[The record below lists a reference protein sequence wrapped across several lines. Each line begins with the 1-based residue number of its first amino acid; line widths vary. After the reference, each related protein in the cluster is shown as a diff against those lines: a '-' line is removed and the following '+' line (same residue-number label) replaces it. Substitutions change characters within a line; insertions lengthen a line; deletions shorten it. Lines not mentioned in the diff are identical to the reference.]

1 MRHGGKILIDQL
13 AVQGCGT
20 VFCVPGESFL
30 AALDGLYDQEAIA
43 TIVCRHESG
52 AAIMA
57 EATGKLTGKPGVA
70 FVTRGPGATNASAGV
85 HIARQD
91 STPLILF
98 VGLPR
103 RAFSDR
109 ESFQD
114 FDITAFFGSMAKW
127 VGIIPDAERIP
138 EYVSR
143 AYTLALSG
151 RPGPVVLG
159 IAEDMLFER
168 VSVDDAARVRIGEAQ
183 VAASDVELIVAA
195 IDRSQQPL
203 MIVGGPGWN
212 KALQAQVEE
221 FSSRFQIP
229 VGTAFR
235 AQGHFDNR
243 HDNYC
248 GHFGVG
254 ADVELASRAK
264 RADLLFV
271 MGARLDEI
279 TTGAYSN
286 IRVPGGDQFL
296 IHSQSAA
303 DEIGRNTRADLPIV
317 ASSASLGA
325 ALASIGPAAYARPS
339 APGVHNRGQWC
350 SAARAGYV
358 EHIIPITTPGRVKLE
373 QIIKAASEMLDDDAI
388 ICSGAGNYTA
398 WLHRYFEYKEYGTE
412 LAPVAGS
419 MGYGVPAAISAKI
432 QHPGRQVV
440 AFAGDGCLMMTVQE
454 LATAAQYGLGIILI
468 VINNGQ
474 LATIRM
480 HQERHFPD
488 RVIGTQLSNPDF
500 QLLGQSF
507 GAQTERVDET
517 TAFRPALRR
526 AFEHDGLSLI
536 EVIIDPKA
544 ISPRSRG

>member
-1 MRHGGKILIDQL
+1 
-13 AVQGCGT
+13 
-20 VFCVPGESFL
+20 
-30 AALDGLYDQEAIA
+30 
-43 TIVCRHESG
+43 
-52 AAIMA
+52 
-57 EATGKLTGKPGVA
+57 
-70 FVTRGPGATNASAGV
+70 
-85 HIARQD
+85 
-91 STPLILF
+91 
-98 VGLPR
+98 
-103 RAFSDR
+103 
-109 ESFQD
+109 
-114 FDITAFFGSMAKW
+114 
-127 VGIIPDAERIP
+127 
-138 EYVSR
+138 
-143 AYTLALSG
+143 
-151 RPGPVVLG
+151 
-159 IAEDMLFER
+159 MLFER
-168 VSVDDAARVRIGEAQ
+168 ALVDDAARVRIGEAQ
-183 VAASDVELIVAA
+183 IGESDVELILAA
-195 IDRSQQPL
+195 IERSQQPL

-212 KALQAQVEE
+212 KTLQAQVED
-221 FSSRFQIP
+221 FSTRFQIP
-229 VGTAFR
+229 VGTSFR

-254 ADVELASRAK
+254 ADVELANRAK

-286 IRVPGGDQFL
+286 IGVPGGDQFL
-296 IHSQSAA
+296 IHSQPAA

-317 ASSASLGA
+317 ASSASLGG
-325 ALASIGPAAYARPS
+325 ALASINPTADAHPS
-339 APGVHNRGQWC
+339 APGAHSRAQWC
-350 SAARAGYV
+350 SAARADYE
-358 EHIIPITTPGRVKLE
+358 EHIVPLTTPGRVKLE
-373 QIIKAASEMLDDDAI
+373 QVIKSASSMLDDDAI

-398 WLHRYFEYKEYGTE
+398 WLHRYFEYKGYGTE

-432 QHPGRQVV
+432 LHPGRQVV

-507 GAQTERVDET
+507 GAQTELVDET

-526 AFEHDGLSLI
+526 AVEHDGLSLI